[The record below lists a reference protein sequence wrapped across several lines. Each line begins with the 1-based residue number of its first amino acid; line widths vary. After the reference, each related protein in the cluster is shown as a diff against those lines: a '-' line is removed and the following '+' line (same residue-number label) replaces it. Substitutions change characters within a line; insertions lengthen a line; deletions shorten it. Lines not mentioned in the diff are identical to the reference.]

1 ARFTRAFHGHE
12 TDQPLR
18 YNDPHFGCLF
28 WGGSQEAANGQ
39 FRIDLALHAYLAFNV
54 AHNLYTSYR
63 SFGHDLPAWLITGLA
78 HWHARR
84 VSPRFPTYDRRDASD
99 RDARS
104 KFWDWQARVPGLI
117 KNEVFEPLQQ
127 LLDRNNA
134 GAFGL

>member
-1 ARFTRAFHGHE
+1 
-12 TDQPLR
+12 
-18 YNDPHFGCLF
+18 
-28 WGGSQEAANGQ
+28 

-134 GAFGL
+134 GAFGLEQHIQAWAVVDYLIATRKQQTFAFLHRLKDPFH